1 MGEQGSELPPRDFGR
16 RPPRN
21 RSVSTAEVS
30 SSRLAAMN
38 RGLSPVSSRPRR
50 TSVVHDLERREVGA
64 AFDRAAVCLNPIG
77 IPQPLAGS
85 LELLGDPQMIE
96 LDRARDSLRDR
107 VQCRRVAFGTH
118 RLMRSSSMPWR
129 SSCRSRARH
138 RNDHRGR
145 PSRVRSIHE
154 EFGIETSRI
163 RVYETLRRRWLEPHC
178 LERKNRDPPARSSGV
193 CASRASAEPWSS

>member
-118 RLMRSSSMPWR
+118 RPDEVFLDALAELMSFTCSPPQRP
-129 SSCRSRARH
+129 SRAPLSRAVDPRGVRH
-138 RNDHRGR
+138 RN
-145 PSRVRSIHE
+145 
-154 EFGIETSRI
+154 
-163 RVYETLRRRWLEPHC
+163 EPHPG
-178 LERKNRDPPARSSGV
+178 LRDAQAPLAGT
-193 CASRASAEPWSS
+193 ALSRAEKS